1 MGRLKW
7 IRRTSVILLVMFL
20 VGVCLGR
27 DIIVAVSQD
36 GQKEWQFSKGIELQ
50 GSGPYHALF
59 LDEEVYA
66 GAAENLRDLRIMNQ
80 KGQFV
85 PYYIDSGYG
94 EAKEQ
99 TQIYSSSLVH
109 TAMKDGNTLL
119 DYKITRV
126 ADNVDIQGNLLSV
139 ELPEGA
145 FLKHIKVYGSY
156 DGNQWELVE
165 QSELYRTD
173 QLVKNSIDLGSEYKY
188 EYYRLSV
195 LNNVEKLTF
204 PSLQLTHN
212 TQELEWL
219 VHTKRGKP
227 SFEVKQ
233 KDGFT
238 QIIVNNENRLQITEL
253 QLFTESNNY
262 TRSYELYDEQGVRID
277 TVGEQEIYQLDF
289 KDAQISNRMITATD
303 PIRSSFITIEI
314 NNRDDLPLDIAGF
327 GIAYIVDKL
336 VFEDKGEGPYKL
348 LYGNTPATKPQYDIV
363 NFKSHIEQEDVGL
376 GKLSIQVKAQVPATT
391 KEDPAWWLQQ
401 KLWFNGMIVVVSLV
415 LIVLLIKK
423 MNPSK

>member
-1 MGRLKW
+1 MGRSRQ
-7 IRRTSVILLVMFL
+7 IRRASIIFALTLLVCAF
-20 VGVCLGR
+20 VGR
-27 DIIVAVSQD
+27 DVIVAAEQE
-36 GQKEWQFSKGIELQ
+36 QAPEWRFWKGIEMQ
-50 GSGPYHALF
+50 GSGPYHTLF

-66 GAAENLRDLRIMNQ
+66 GAGEDLRDLRIVNQ
-80 KGQFV
+80 KGQYV

-99 TQIYSSSLVH
+99 RKTYASSLIR
-109 TAMKDGNTLL
+109 TALKDGNTLL
-119 DYKITRV
+119 DFKVTPM

-139 ELPEGA
+139 ELPGEA

-156 DGNQWELVE
+156 DGSQWEFVE
-165 QSELYRTD
+165 QSDLYRTD

-204 PSLQLTHN
+204 SSLQLIHN

-253 QLFTESNNY
+253 QLFTERNNY
-262 TRSYELYDEQGVRID
+262 TRSYELYDDQGVRID
-277 TVGEQEIYQLDF
+277 TVGAQEIYQLDF
-289 KDAQISNRMITATD
+289 KDVQIKNPMITAVE
-303 PIRSSFITIEI
+303 PIRSPFITIEI

-327 GIAYIVDKL
+327 GIGYVVDKL
-336 VFEDKGEGPYKL
+336 VFEDKGGGPYKL
-348 LYGNTPATKPQYDIV
+348 LYGNTSATEPQYDIV
-363 NFKSHIEQEDVGL
+363 NFKSHIEQEDVAL
-376 GKLSIQVKAQVPATT
+376 GKLSIQVKAQVSAPT
-391 KEDPAWWLQQ
+391 KEDPVWWLQQ
-401 KLWFNGMIVVVSLV
+401 KVWFNGIIILVS
-415 LIVLLIKK
+415 ILLIGLLVKK
-423 MNPSK
+423 MKPPK